1 MAPELNGALCLGVDG
16 TRMDGLYS
24 QMIAQGKPSGSA
36 RGVEWENNAKRLEF
50 RDQNMVLADDL
61 SGLTAI
67 HTGMEFVG
75 RDFLL

>member
-24 QMIAQGKPSGSA
+24 QIIAQGKPSGSA

-50 RDQNMVLADDL
+50 RDQNMVLADEL

-67 HTGMEFVG
+67 PTGMEFVG